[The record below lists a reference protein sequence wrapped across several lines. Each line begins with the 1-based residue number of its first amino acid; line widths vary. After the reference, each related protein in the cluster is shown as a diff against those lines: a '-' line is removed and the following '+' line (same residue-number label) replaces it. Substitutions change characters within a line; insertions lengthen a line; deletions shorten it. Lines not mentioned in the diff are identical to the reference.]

1 MFVNYAHRG
10 ASEYAPE
17 NTQPAFDLGLRMG
30 ANGIET
36 DLQETKDGHL
46 VLFHDDRI
54 DNKSNGT
61 GAIRDYTLDELL
73 QLDFGSWKGEAFA
86 GTKIMTFEEFAERY
100 FRLDLTFAIE
110 LKVMGIAAKAL
121 EVIHRY
127 GVAHKVFVSSFL
139 FEALADA
146 RRVDASIRLT
156 WLITDAINAE
166 NIAKLRS
173 IGGTQISPRASL
185 ATPESIS
192 LAKQA
197 GLSVRL
203 WGVSDPELMKQ
214 VCSLDTE
221 GMTVNFPDKLT
232 EYLNH

>member
-17 NTQPAFDLGLRMG
+17 NTQSAFDLGLRMG

-54 DNKSNGT
+54 DNKSNCT
-61 GAIRDYTLDELL
+61 GAIRDYTLDELR
-73 QLDFGSWKGEAFA
+73 QLDFGSWKDEAFA

-100 FRLDLTFAIE
+100 FHMDLIFAIE
-110 LKVMGIAAKAL
+110 LKVTGIAKQAL
-121 EVIHRY
+121 EIIERHNAL
-127 GVAHKVFVSSFL
+127 GKVYISSFI
-139 FEALADA
+139 FDALAET
-146 RRVDASIRLT
+146 RRIHDSVRLT
-156 WLITDAINAE
+156 WLITDAISE
-166 NIAKLRS
+166 QNIAKLRS
-173 IGGTQISPRASL
+173 IGGVQISPRASL
-185 ATPESIS
+185 ATQESIA
-192 LAKQA
+192 LAKQH
-197 GLSVRL
+197 GMSVRL
-203 WGVSDPELMKQ
+203 WGVSDPVLMEQ

-232 EYLNH
+232 EYLNR

>member
-17 NTQPAFDLGLRMG
+17 NTQIAFDLGLQMG

-54 DNKSNGT
+54 DNKSSGT
-61 GAIRDYTLDELL
+61 GTIRDYTLDELR
-73 QLDFGSWKGEAFA
+73 QLDFGSWKGEAYA

-100 FRLDLTFAIE
+100 FHLDLTFAIE
-110 LKVMGIAAKAL
+110 LKVLGIETKVL

-127 GVAHKVFVSSFL
+127 GVENKVFVSSFL
-139 FEALADA
+139 FDALADA
-146 RRVDASIRLT
+146 RWADSSIRLT
-156 WLITDAINAE
+156 WLITDEINAE
-166 NIAKLRS
+166 NIAKFRS
-173 IGGTQISPRASL
+173 IGGTQISPCASL
-185 ATPESIS
+185 ATAEGIA
-192 LAKQA
+192 LAKQS